1 MTPGQATRTIRAIK
15 RCFVQFDHV
24 KAVHERLRELSQ
36 FECGV
41 DEPDMVLI
49 VGDPGVGKSRL
60 LQRFVDDFPRV
71 EHETW
76 TEVPVLSVL
85 VPAKCSL
92 SRLPGAML
100 QALGS
105 PLWNKGNE
113 EARTYQLETL
123 LVKCRVRL
131 VILVEVNHLI
141 DRGKERSHYLL
152 ADWIKL
158 LSERT
163 RIPFALAGIDRARV
177 LLRVNEQLAD
187 RVREVIQIEPF
198 GVGERCRNQMGDALA
213 AFNGLLG
220 DIDRISLEDD
230 STARMFTFATAGRLR
245 KVRQLLVRSVE
256 IAAKQ
261 PKPRIDHAVLAEAF
275 RTAVFKDA
283 PDVRNP
289 FVAAKFDGL
298 PLNRPGEPYHP
309 RRQTAEEVDA

>member
-1 MTPGQATRTIRAIK
+1 MTPGQATKTIRAIK

-24 KAVHERLRELSQ
+24 KAIHERLRDLIE

-60 LQRFVDDFPRV
+60 LQRFMDDYPRV
-71 EHETW
+71 EHDTW
-76 TEVPVLSVL
+76 TEVPVLLVL

-113 EARTYQLETL
+113 EARTFQLETL
-123 LVKCRVRL
+123 LKKCRVRL

-163 RIPFALAGIDRARV
+163 RIPFALAGIDRAKV

-187 RVREVIQIEPF
+187 RVREIVQIEPF
-198 GVGERCRNQMGDALA
+198 GVGKTYRNQMADALA
-213 AFNGLLG
+213 AFEGLLG
-220 DIDRISLEDD
+220 DIDRVSLATD
-230 STARMFTFATAGRLR
+230 STAKMFAFATAGRLR
-245 KVRQLLVRSVE
+245 KLRQLLVRSVE
-256 IAAKQ
+256 LAAKMG
-261 PKPRIDHAVLAEAF
+261 KPRIDHAVLAEAF
-275 RTAVFKDA
+275 KTAVFKDA
-283 PDVRNP
+283 PDIRNP
-289 FVAAKFDGL
+289 FVAAKFDGF
-298 PLNRPGEPYHP
+298 PLTRPGEPYHP